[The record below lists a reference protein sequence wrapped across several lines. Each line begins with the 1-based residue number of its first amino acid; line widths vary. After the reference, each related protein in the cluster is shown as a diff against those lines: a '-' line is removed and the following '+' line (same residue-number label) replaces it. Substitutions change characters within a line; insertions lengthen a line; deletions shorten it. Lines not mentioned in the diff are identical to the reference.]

1 MTAVMNAH
9 PPTIVLVVAAAL
21 LFAASSSQA
30 QTNITNGSWNST
42 ISPAA
47 GGTKTAISFFATGD
61 WATNGYL
68 STANSPGSSG
78 FGIGFSGVLGAPSG
92 AWSFATTNYFV
103 GNYGYY
109 TNHTK
114 GTSVTLDTIAF
125 DNPGPFQILFVTG
138 TNTMSFD
145 SGDYLQFFFDTTPVE
160 VEIDLAFN
168 NFNSGTYNGV
178 DNNGT
183 QFNLEVVPEPSTY
196 ALLALSAAGLGG
208 YVLRRR
214 RK

>member
-1 MTAVMNAH
+1 MKPH
-9 PPTIVLVVAAAL
+9 LSTIVLVVAAAL

-30 QTNITNGSWNST
+30 QTNLTNGSWNST

-61 WATNGYL
+61 WVTNGWI
-68 STANSPGSSG
+68 STVNSPGSSG
-78 FGIGFSGVLGAPSG
+78 FGIGFSGLFGSPSG
-92 AWSFATTNYFV
+92 AWSFATTSYFA
-103 GNYGYY
+103 GNYCYY

-114 GTSVTLDTIAF
+114 GTSVVLDTIAF
-125 DNPGPFQILFVTG
+125 DNPGAFQALAVTA
-138 TNTMSFD
+138 TNTISFD
-145 SGDYLQFFFDTTPVE
+145 SGDHLQFFFDTTPVA